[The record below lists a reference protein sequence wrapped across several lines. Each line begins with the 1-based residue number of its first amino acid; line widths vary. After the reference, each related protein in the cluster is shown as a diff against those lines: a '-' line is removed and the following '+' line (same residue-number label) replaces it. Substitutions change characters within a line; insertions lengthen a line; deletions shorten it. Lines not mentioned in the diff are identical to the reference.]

1 MAGRKF
7 NFNGVN
13 KVLVGNEPIE
23 ENKIEDT
30 AVESNVASAVT
41 NLAIKIDKQPM
52 VKKAF
57 DVRFVP
63 RSKMVFHSKNDYPME
78 AVEKLAESILEYGL
92 IHNIEV
98 YYEEDTDTYLIEVG
112 EQRTRAI
119 DLLIERYEN
128 TEETDTQEYKNYLD
142 NVKQFAI
149 EGYPCNVKRKREH
162 EDLSEEENVLLA
174 EIDSECRL
182 IIANEIQRDR
192 DVVRTSKHIQRLN
205 ELYNKRNALLD
216 KNEKINVNVTI
227 GKQLGITERQVKN
240 YKKIEKLIP
249 ELQELFEK
257 KGITLKE
264 GTCYASLKEAE
275 QRQILELINDGGN
288 KEEIKQ
294 LSAKLMLLQK
304 EINEKEKNIRS
315 LESEKENALK
325 QIDEQKNA
333 AALLEEKIKAE
344 MVGLNDEEVK
354 KLEKELKQALDNKKE
369 TEHKLQQMEK
379 EKSKK
384 IQELEEKLQEQ
395 TNQKKMSNESMAGV
409 KAALQMENNMKTIE
423 TCLSSWEKAMQE
435 YMKNYNPEYMEKTP
449 ESFVEEL
456 QELLSQI

>member
-1 MAGRKF
+1 MSSRKF

-13 KVLVGNEPIE
+13 KVLVSSESVE
-23 ENKIEDT
+23 EDKIEKND
-30 AVESNVASAVT
+30 AENHLASAVSS
-41 NLAIKIDKQPM
+41 LATKIDKQPI

-63 RSKMVFHSKNDYPME
+63 RNKMVFHSKNDYPME
-78 AVEKLAESILEYGL
+78 HVEKLADSILEYGL

-128 TEETDTQEYKNYLD
+128 ATERDTKEYKNYLD

-162 EDLSEEENVLLA
+162 EDLSEKENVYLA
-174 EIDSECRL
+174 EIESECRL
-182 IIANEIQRDR
+182 IIANEVQRDR
-192 DVVRTSKHIQRLN
+192 DVTRTRKHIQRLH
-205 ELYNKRNALLD
+205 ELYSKRNELLD
-216 KNEKINVNVTI
+216 KNEKINVNETI
-227 GKQLGITERQVKN
+227 GKQLGITDRQVKKYN
-240 YKKIEKLIP
+240 SIEKLIP
-249 ELQELFEK
+249 ELQELFDK

-264 GTCYASLKEAE
+264 GASYANLKEAE

-294 LSAKLMLLQK
+294 LSDRLNQLQK
-304 EINEKEKNIRS
+304 EINEKEKNIRN
-315 LESEKENALK
+315 LQTEKENALK

-333 AALLEEKIKAE
+333 AALLEEKIKTE
-344 MVGLNDEEVK
+344 MIGLNDEEVK

-369 TEHKLQQMEK
+369 TEHKLQQVEK
-379 EKSKK
+379 EKLKK
-384 IQELEEKLQEQ
+384 IQELEKKLQEQ
-395 TNQKKMSNESMAGV
+395 TNQKKMSNESMVGV
-409 KAALQMENNMKTIE
+409 KAALQMENSMRAME
-423 TCLSSWEKAMQE
+423 TYLSSWKKAMQE
-435 YMKNYNPEYMEKTP
+435 YKKSYNPAYMEKAP
-449 ESFVEEL
+449 EDYDAEL
-456 QELLSQI
+456 QELVSHI